1 MSSYRYIYSTKS
13 KIYHRRGCKYVKMI
27 SEECKKE
34 GVIKL
39 LENKGYCKCKY
50 CNNLDFKFKSEKH
63 VIDQYCEDNNLIYK
77 RDEGMLLVQSEISRW
92 LIKYDYENDYFILY
106 HGNRCPDDVS
116 LKRLPFIDY
125 HRQRTANTSKTIMGF
140 IIYIRDH
147 DDYRSNIIENIDN
160 MPKNTKKQR
169 SAYKKAK
176 KKEKTYKVARV
187 LQLLNSMEQQNKD
200 YVSISIAGYGG
211 K

>member
-1 MSSYRYIYSTKS
+1 
-13 KIYHRRGCKYVKMI
+13 
-27 SEECKKE
+27 
-34 GVIKL
+34 
-39 LENKGYCKCKY
+39 
-50 CNNLDFKFKSEKH
+50 
-63 VIDQYCEDNNLIYK
+63 
-77 RDEGMLLVQSEISRW
+77 
-92 LIKYDYENDYFILY
+92 
-106 HGNRCPDDVS
+106 
-116 LKRLPFIDY
+116 
-125 HRQRTANTSKTIMGF
+125 MGF
-140 IIYIRDH
+140 IIYIRNH

-200 YVSISIAGYGG
+200 YVIISIAGYGG